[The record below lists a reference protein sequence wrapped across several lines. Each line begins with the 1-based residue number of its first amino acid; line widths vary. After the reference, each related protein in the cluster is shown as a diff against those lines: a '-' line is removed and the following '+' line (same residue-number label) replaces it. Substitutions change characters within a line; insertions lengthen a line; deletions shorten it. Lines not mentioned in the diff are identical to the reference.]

1 MMSFGEYLE
10 EGYKRSSKTKKELKD
25 LVDLASDWGY
35 SVEDDEE
42 EVNGEQNYNLFDDG
56 GDQMKS
62 GSYGKLKKFLT
73 IKTK

>member
-1 MMSFGEYLE
+1 MSTFRNFLE

-62 GSYGKLKKFLT
+62 GSYSKLKKFLT
-73 IKTK
+73 KKTK